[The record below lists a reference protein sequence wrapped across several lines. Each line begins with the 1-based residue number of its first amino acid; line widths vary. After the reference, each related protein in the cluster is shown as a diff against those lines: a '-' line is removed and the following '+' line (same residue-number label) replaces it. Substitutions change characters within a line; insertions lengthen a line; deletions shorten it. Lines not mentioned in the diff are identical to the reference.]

1 MSITTLRI
9 TGMTCGHCVAAVTKA
24 LQGVAGV
31 ESAQVNLE
39 REEGVVKGS
48 APVERLIEAVEGEGY
63 HAEVVRT

>member
-9 TGMTCGHCVAAVTKA
+9 TGMTCGHCAAAVTKA

-39 REEGVVKGS
+39 REEGVIKGS
-48 APVERLIEAVEGEGY
+48 APVEGLIKAVEEEGY
-63 HAEVVRT
+63 HAKVV

>member
-24 LQGVAGV
+24 LQDVPGV

-39 REEGVVKGS
+39 REEGTVRGG
-48 APVERLIEAVEGEGY
+48 APVERLIKAVEEEGY
-63 HAEVVRT
+63 HAEVVRA

>member
-9 TGMTCGHCVAAVTKA
+9 TGMTCGHCVAAVTQA

-48 APVERLIEAVEGEGY
+48 VPAEQLIKAVEEEGY
-63 HAEVVRT
+63 HAQLV

>member
-39 REEGVVKGS
+39 REEGVIKGS
-48 APVERLIEAVEGEGY
+48 VPAERLIKAVEEEGY
-63 HAEVVRT
+63 HAKVV